1 MTTIIYDSTRKQLAC
16 DLQITVGNNKHYAKS
31 KFYITEDYVLALAG
45 DVVAGQM
52 FAEEFARSYKSGKL
66 YTEDSYSYG
75 LQGILVLRDGLKHY
89 LLLEGKVGD
98 NFITSFVEVTDKWL
112 AVGSG
117 GDMALGIAFTNST
130 YDCEFVIDRVSALD
144 AYTDSNTQ
152 VFDCNGWQLYG

>member
-31 KFYITEDYVLALAG
+31 KFYITDEYVLALAG

-52 FAEEFARSYKSGKL
+52 LAEEFARSYKSGKL

-75 LQGILVLRDGLKHY
+75 LQGILVLRDGLKHC

-98 NFITSFVEVTDKWL
+98 NVITSFVEVTDKWL
-112 AVGSG
+112 AIGSG
-117 GDMALGIAFTNST
+117 GDMALSIAFMSDYNWSSI
-130 YDCEFVIDRVSALD
+130 IDKVSALD
-144 AYTDSNTQ
+144 AYTSSKAQ
-152 VFDCNGWQLYG
+152 LFDCKEWRLYG